1 MTEKEQRIREA
12 AMIALP
18 VCLQLSVH
26 SDSDSPYVRKT
37 LHESEAISTAIS
49 IGIEFEKQFS
59 ERVEVPISPKV
70 STNQTYN
77 TTSTM

>member
-1 MTEKEQRIREA
+1 MTEKEQIIREV

-26 SDSDSPYVRKT
+26 LDSDSPYVRRT
-37 LHESEAISTAIS
+37 LHKSEAISVAIS

-59 ERVEVPISPKV
+59 ERVLNKEVPEIPSP
-70 STNQTYN
+70 SYH